1 MTMTATVKLMN
12 FNDNEIAEIKIN
24 SEAYI
29 ELTCEGFVEKAWA
42 IADKMAAELSESDE
56 WRLTMTVD
64 LDLRECAP

>member
-1 MTMTATVKLMN
+1 MTMIATVKLMN

-24 SEAYI
+24 SEAYFDF
-29 ELTCEGFVEKAWA
+29 TCEGFVEKAWA

-64 LDLRECAP
+64 LDCRDA

>member
-1 MTMTATVKLMN
+1 MTMIATVKLMN

-24 SEAYI
+24 SEAYFDF
-29 ELTCEGFVEKAWA
+29 TCEGFVEKAWA

-64 LDLRECAP
+64 LDLRDA